1 MEAVEVCPEC
11 GREIRSVDGKQISSC
26 VHRPLDFISFL
37 ESLTEEFTL
46 VRREV
51 PCPKCKAMISFNH
64 VATTEAVE
72 RSVHCTSCLHANCVV
87 VEGVKPELKCCDY
100 DTNGDGDCHRCCKL
114 GGCKAIGGP
123 FSKDVAD
130 GSAQTQE

>member
-1 MEAVEVCPEC
+1 METVEVCPEC
-11 GREIRSVDGKQISSC
+11 DREILSVDGKQITSC

-87 VEGVKPELKCCDY
+87 VEGVKP
-100 DTNGDGDCHRCCKL
+100 DGC
-114 GGCKAIGGP
+114 AAP
-123 FSKDVAD
+123 
-130 GSAQTQE
+130 QE